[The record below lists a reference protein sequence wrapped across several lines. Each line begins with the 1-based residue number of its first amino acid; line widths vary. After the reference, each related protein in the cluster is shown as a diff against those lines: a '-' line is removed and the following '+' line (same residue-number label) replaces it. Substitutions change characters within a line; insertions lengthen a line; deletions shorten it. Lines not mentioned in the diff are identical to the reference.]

1 MSLASDVF
9 KGRETVFIAEI
20 GLNHNGD
27 PETAALMID
36 AAAASGAHA
45 VKFQTFVPE
54 LFYSRYTSSLLA
66 TGSEGAPDGSQIEFF
81 RKFVL
86 READYRLLK
95 ARALE
100 RGLVFFSSPFDAPS
114 VELLESIGVPLYKV
128 ASSEV
133 TNHPL
138 LRRIAKTG
146 KPVIMSTGICTQ
158 DEIASA
164 LGVLRE
170 SGAPDIVLLHCVS
183 LYPLPRDKANLAR
196 IPALGKRFGVRVGFS
211 DHTADE
217 RTAEIAAAFGARIF
231 EKHFMHQPRFECP
244 DSAVSLDPAGFR
256 RMVEGVREAIA
267 MAGDGHLSS
276 DFSEKEIANS
286 ARRSVFSSRFI
297 GKGSLI
303 TRDDLVAK
311 RPGTGMPAYRIDEIA
326 GRKAACDIDEDHLIR
341 AEYLE

>member
-1 MSLASDVF
+1 MPFVSDVF
-9 KGRETVFIAEI
+9 KGINEGFIAEI
-20 GLNHNGD
+20 GLNHNGN

-66 TGSEGAPDGSQIEFF
+66 TGREGAPDRSQIEFF
-81 RKFVL
+81 QKFVL

-95 ARALE
+95 TRALE
-100 RGLVFFSSPFDAPS
+100 KGLVFFSSPFDAPS
-114 VELLESIGVPLYKV
+114 VDLLESIGVPLYKI

-138 LRRIAKTG
+138 LRRIAGTG
-146 KPVIMSTGICTQ
+146 KPVIMSTGICTE

-164 LGVLRE
+164 LGIFKD
-170 SGAPDIVLLHCVS
+170 SGADIALLHCVS
-183 LYPLPRDKANLAR
+183 LYPLPREKANLAR
-196 IPALGKRFGVRVGFS
+196 IPALRERFGVPVGFS
-211 DHTADE
+211 DHTTDE
-217 RTAEIAAAFGARIF
+217 RTAVIAAAFGARIF
-231 EKHFMHQPRFECP
+231 EKHFMHEPCFECP
-244 DSAVSLDPAGFR
+244 DAAVSLDPAGFK
-256 RMVEGVREAIA
+256 RMISGVREAIS

-276 DFSEKEIANS
+276 DFSEKEIAKS

-297 GKGSLI
+297 GKGSRI
-303 TRDDLVAK
+303 TRTDLVAK

-326 GRKAACDIDEDHLIR
+326 GRKAACDINEDYIIR
-341 AEYLE
+341 LEYLE